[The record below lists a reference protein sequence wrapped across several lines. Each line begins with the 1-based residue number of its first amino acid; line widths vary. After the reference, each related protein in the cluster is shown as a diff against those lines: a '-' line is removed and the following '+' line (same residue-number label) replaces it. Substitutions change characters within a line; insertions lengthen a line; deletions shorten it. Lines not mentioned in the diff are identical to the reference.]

1 MEWLSTFIFRTV
13 EFLDR
18 LTDNIGK
25 HMGKFLFIC
34 LVIFLAMLLWPK
46 PPTPLEQRGV
56 VEKGAVQEKNMSD
69 RLKEWMIENTP
80 KQ

>member
-1 MEWLSTFIFRTV
+1 MEWLSTFIFQTV
-13 EFLDR
+13 EFLDK

-25 HMGKFLFIC
+25 HMWKFLFIC
-34 LVIFLAMLLWPK
+34 FVIFLAMLLWPK
-46 PPTPLEQRGV
+46 PPTPMEQRGI
-56 VEKGAVQEKNMSD
+56 VEKGAVQEKTFSD